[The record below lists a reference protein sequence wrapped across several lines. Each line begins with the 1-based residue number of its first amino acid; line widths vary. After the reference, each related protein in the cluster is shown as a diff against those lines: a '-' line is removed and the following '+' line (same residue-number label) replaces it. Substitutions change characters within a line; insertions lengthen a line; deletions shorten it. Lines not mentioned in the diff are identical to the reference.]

1 MPQETTQIFS
11 FFLEPLQTK
20 PPELKRRVLF
30 FSPLTDEEK
39 ENQKVWLHHS
49 FVCRRRW
56 RISVN

>member
-20 PPELKRRVLF
+20 PELKRRVLF

-49 FVCRRRW
+49 LSAGDDFCKL
-56 RISVN
+56 I